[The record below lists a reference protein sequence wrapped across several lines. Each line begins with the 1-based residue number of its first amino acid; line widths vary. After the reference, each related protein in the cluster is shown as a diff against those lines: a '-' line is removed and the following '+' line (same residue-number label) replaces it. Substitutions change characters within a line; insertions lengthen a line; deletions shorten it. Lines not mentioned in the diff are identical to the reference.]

1 MLLLVAAPL
10 VAQGEG
16 GSDGGSPN
24 RLAGRVPALARPA
37 IDSLIAVAIAE
48 SLPSEPLVQKALEGG
63 AKGIPADRLINGVRH
78 SLLQLREAR
87 IIVTRARP
95 NQSPPASHV
104 AAVSA
109 ALARG
114 LDPAIIERLV
124 SSAPDESPGPVLHA
138 EADLIAHHFNP
149 DSAAD
154 VLVEAH
160 NKGLH
165 GMRLLDVAV
174 AANHELQRAGGRT
187 HADALAHV
195 RALLP
200 NVPRADVAPPPPA
213 RPTSPARPP
222 RYR

>member
-1 MLLLVAAPL
+1 VKLALALLLLAAPL
-10 VAQGEG
+10 AAQG
-16 GSDGGSPN
+16 DGGSAN
-24 RLAGRVPALARPA
+24 RLAGRVPPAALPV

-63 AKGIPADRLINGVRH
+63 AKGIPAARLVSGVRR

-87 IIVTRARP
+87 IIVSRARP
-95 NQSPPASHV
+95 GEAPEEAHV

-114 LDPAIIERLV
+114 LDSAIVERLV
-124 SSAPDESPGPVLHA
+124 GVAPDESPGPVLHA
-138 EADLIAHHFNP
+138 EADLIAHRFNS

-154 VLVEAH
+154 LLVEAH

-200 NVPRADVAPPPPA
+200 NVPAAP
-213 RPTSPARPP
+213 R
-222 RYR
+222 